1 MGAPTVE
8 VTIGIV
14 NVKKGTNTFVIE
26 FAERAPALD
35 AFRFIPANDN

>member
-8 VTIGIV
+8 VEIGDV
-14 NVKKGTNTFVIE
+14 NVVEGENTFVIE

-35 AFRFIPANDN
+35 AFRFIPKA

>member
-8 VTIGIV
+8 VTIGDV
-14 NVKKGTNTFVIE
+14 NVLNGENTFVIE

-35 AFRFIPANDN
+35 CYRFMPKA